1 MDIFRL
7 FWAHGAIIPESY
19 NICRDMIWRYVRL
32 RSETL
37 TEVFASMKRIRI
49 EKIEEEDED
58 EDEDNDTDASEDE
71 LGANS
76 ADFMSDSPVASAIAL
91 MSVVALGATCPM
103 FFSKRP
109 KEDKV
114 IRALQEMGIL

>member
-1 MDIFRL
+1 VDIFRL

-32 RSETL
+32 PSETL
-37 TEVFASMKRIRI
+37 GEVFASMKR
-49 EKIEEEDED
+49 D
-58 EDEDNDTDASEDE
+58 DTDASEDE